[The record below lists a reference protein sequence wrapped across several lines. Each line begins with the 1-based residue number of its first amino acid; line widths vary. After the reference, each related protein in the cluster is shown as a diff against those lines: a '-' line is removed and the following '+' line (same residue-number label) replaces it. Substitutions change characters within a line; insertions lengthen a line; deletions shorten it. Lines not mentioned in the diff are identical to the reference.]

1 MSCLCDQCAALC
13 CRYFAL
19 PIETPTTR
27 KDFDDIRWYLCH
39 ENVAVFIEEKTWYVA
54 VMNKCKHLQKDNRCG
69 IYETRPKICR
79 GYSTENCDYHG
90 GDYGFEKLFTSAEQ
104 LWEYAQEQ
112 LKNARLKKKKKQGR
126 KAATARRKPRLR
138 ITAEALAN
146 GRANGASSHNGQA
159 GRNGNGIALPIL
171 NR

>member
-19 PIETPTTR
+19 PIDTPETR
-27 KDFDDIRWYLCH
+27 KDYDDIRWYLCH

-79 GYSTENCDYHG
+79 GYSTDNCDYHG

-104 LWEYAQEQ
+104 LWAYAHEQ
-112 LKNARLKKKKKQGR
+112 LKAKRQKKKPAR
-126 KAATARRKPRLR
+126 KAAGAARRKPRLR
-138 ITAEALAN
+138 IPADALAN
-146 GRANGASSHNGQA
+146 GGGNGAAVHNGR
-159 GRNGNGIALPIL
+159 GGSNGIALPIL
-171 NR
+171 RK